1 MFGVVISEPQHRRSR
16 KERGEREKAYGP
28 VASGSGARGWRRG
41 RLTVAPVPGRR
52 PPPQGRL
59 RPFNGRARAKL
70 QAARESGLN
79 TGAGNRC
86 PRAAGGERRRVPP
99 ALGQS
104 GGTRAP
110 SETGS
115 AGTPLTSGASPP
127 ASLGRRGPL
136 GQLSPKGRTSAPS
149 SPPAQ
154 PTTNPKDS
162 RTAPTCTDQQ
172 LQTNALA
179 LRTVSTENGRIPGL

>member
-1 MFGVVISEPQHRRSR
+1 M
-16 KERGEREKAYGP
+16 
-28 VASGSGARGWRRG
+28 
-41 RLTVAPVPGRR
+41 PGRR

-127 ASLGRRGPL
+127 ASLGDDAINGRVPAPRPFPPASAA
-136 GQLSPKGRTSAPS
+136 LSLLRSRPS
-149 SPPAQ
+149 SPLYGVRRRPRPAGEATILAGWRREHVVPHRAWQ
-154 PTTNPKDS
+154 PWRPLSPVRKRDPVS
-162 RTAPTCTDQQ
+162 R
-172 LQTNALA
+172 
-179 LRTVSTENGRIPGL
+179 